1 MHGICYICYKAYCL
15 CLWLTL
21 HVRESIVKHSRPDP
35 SPQGFVQLHLTKCRL
50 DLKGLVQDHLDLG
63 VSCLPSCSGSPED
76 SSDEESDMEVES
88 TTMENNQSAQS
99 TGGWMCVCAVCDVFV
114 CVEHVGRCGHDLV

>member
-1 MHGICYICYKAYCL
+1 MVCAAISCVCL

-21 HVRESIVKHSRPDP
+21 HNVRESIVKRSRPDP
-35 SPQGFVQLHLTKCRL
+35 SPQGLAWLHLTKYRL
-50 DLKGLVQDHLDLG
+50 DLKGLLQDHLDID

-88 TTMENNQSAQS
+88 TTMDSKQSTQS
-99 TGGWMCVCAVCDVFV
+99 TGVCVCV
-114 CVEHVGRCGHDLV
+114 CVLCVMCLCVLSMWVGVGMT